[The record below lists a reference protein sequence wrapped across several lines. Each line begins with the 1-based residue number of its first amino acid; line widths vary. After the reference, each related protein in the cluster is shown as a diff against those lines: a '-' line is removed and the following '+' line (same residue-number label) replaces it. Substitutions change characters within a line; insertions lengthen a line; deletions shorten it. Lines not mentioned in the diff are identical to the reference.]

1 MKIAIF
7 TDVFLDISGGIVTSI
22 RSQKNQ
28 LEKMGHTV
36 YLFTP
41 AFHRT
46 DKEIADFAKKN
57 IFIVPTCKVI
67 RPTIPIARRPAII
80 EKWVLKNFPEVV
92 DFDVFHVHYEAGC
105 SIAGI
110 RLAKKNKIRLVQTM
124 HGREDVGVEDLIP
137 APFRFP
143 AASLMNRFHSWYLP
157 HSYKAKKDT
166 NLATSRARARM
177 WTMMVN
183 HANQA
188 DVVITPSHHFGAK
201 LREYGV
207 NRVMD
212 VVSNGV
218 EDDFV
223 TEKVPVRKLEP
234 GEKLNIIWNSR
245 LDGNKR
251 IMEFLEALT
260 MIKTPYSL
268 EIFGDGLE
276 EKKARHYAEKH
287 HLNVKFNGHIE
298 RDLILEKM
306 NKSQLSVL
314 VSYHFDNQPMTL
326 IEAEV
331 RGMPVLI
338 CDPDMQE
345 IMPRGGYA
353 LATGPEPACIAKAID
368 EIASHPERIEK
379 MSETMLAHRDEKKQ
393 SIQIEKLLKIYQGK

>member
-1 MKIAIF
+1 
-7 TDVFLDISGGIVTSI
+7 
-22 RSQKNQ
+22 
-28 LEKMGHTV
+28 
-36 YLFTP
+36 
-41 AFHRT
+41 
-46 DKEIADFAKKN
+46 
-57 IFIVPTCKVI
+57 
-67 RPTIPIARRPAII
+67 
-80 EKWVLKNFPEVV
+80 
-92 DFDVFHVHYEAGC
+92 
-105 SIAGI
+105 
-110 RLAKKNKIRLVQTM
+110 
-124 HGREDVGVEDLIP
+124 
-137 APFRFP
+137 
-143 AASLMNRFHSWYLP
+143 
-157 HSYKAKKDT
+157 
-166 NLATSRARARM
+166 M

-207 NRVMD
+207 NRIMD

-223 TEKVPVRKLEP
+223 NEKVPVRELKS

-260 MIKTPYSL
+260 LVKSPYFVSF
-268 EIFGDGLE
+268 FGDGLE
-276 EKKARHYAEKH
+276 EKKARRYAEKH
-287 HLNVKFNGHIE
+287 KLNVKFNGRIE

-353 LATGPEPACIAKAID
+353 LTTGPEPASIAKAID
-368 EIASHPERIEK
+368 ELATHPERIAK